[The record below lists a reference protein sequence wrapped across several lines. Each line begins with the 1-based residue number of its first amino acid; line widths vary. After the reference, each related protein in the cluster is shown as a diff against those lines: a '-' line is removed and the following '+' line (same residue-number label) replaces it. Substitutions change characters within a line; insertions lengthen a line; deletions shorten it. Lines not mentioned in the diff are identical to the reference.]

1 MKKIVFLGLLLVL
14 GSRASFA
21 QFSGGAGENRANS
34 SDSPSAIEEAKRE
47 LSPAETK
54 DDGTSTFIEASLLM
68 NVKADEYVAV
78 FGAMEEGKTPEEA
91 ANKLDAT
98 ISKFKEGVKALGV
111 SDADMFVDFVSQN
124 RIYAFKISEQ
134 LVKDDAADDEKGDNA
149 PNKTAPNSAPLVKE
163 ELVGFELK
171 KNISIHFK
179 DKLLVEGLAL
189 AAARAQIFDLIKV
202 DYVVKDR
209 EAILARLQE
218 QTMALLKRKAETYG
232 TALGIKLP
240 SAIQIIAD
248 KPSVYYPVE
257 QYDSYTASQSEGL
270 SVPYNRATVQN
281 ARKSRTTYF
290 NPLSGNG
297 FDSVINPTI
306 IEPVVQFT
314 TYLKVKYAEPKKRK

>member
-1 MKKIVFLGLLLVL
+1 MKNLLFLGLVLVL
-14 GSRASFA
+14 GSRVGFA
-21 QFSGGAGENRANS
+21 QFSGSAGENA
-34 SDSPSAIEEAKRE
+34 PTVGGAPTLTELAKRQ
-47 LSPAETK
+47 PTAAETK
-54 DDGTSTFIEASLLM
+54 DDGNSTFIEASLLM

-78 FGAMEEGKTPEEA
+78 FGSMSEGLTPEEA
-91 ANKLDAT
+91 SNKLDAT
-98 ISKFKEGVKALGV
+98 IAGFKTSLKTLGI
-111 SDADMFVDFVSQN
+111 ADDDIFVDFVSQN
-124 RIYAFKISEQ
+124 RIYAYKISQ
-134 LVKDDAADDEKGDNA
+134 QAPPKAGATPNDNDSGQSNIA
-149 PNKTAPNSAPLVKE
+149 KE

-179 DKLLVEGLAL
+179 DKLMVDQLAI

-209 EAILARLQE
+209 EAIQARLQE
-218 QTMALLKRKAETYG
+218 QTMAVLKRKADSYG

-240 SAIQIIAD
+240 APTQIVSD

-257 QYDSYTASQSEGL
+257 QYDSYTAAESESL
-270 SVPYNRATVQN
+270 SVPYNRDRTTVQN

-297 FDSVINPTI
+297 FDVVINPTI

-314 TYLKVKYAEPKKRK
+314 TYIKVKYADPKKKK